1 MGRLTRW
8 MDLNWYP
15 TYAKNWDDQ
24 LFRERIL
31 ARINPDS
38 IILDL
43 GAGAGIVA
51 QMNFKGLVRSVCG
64 VDLDPRVVENPML
77 DEGRVSDAGEIPYGD
92 GLFDLVYSDNV
103 FEHLDAPAAVY
114 KEVARVLKPGGVL
127 LFKTPNKWHYMPTI
141 ARITPH
147 WFHQFV
153 NRLRGRAEVDTFPTR
168 YRSNSKGDV
177 VRLAAESGFLVEGLE
192 LVEGRPEYL
201 RMAWPAYALGAC
213 YERLV
218 NSSSLLES
226 FRILLVVTLR
236 KPAAAQQ

>member
-43 GAGAGIVA
+43 GAGAGIVS
-51 QMNFKGLVRSVCG
+51 QMNFKGLARSVCG

-92 GLFDLVYSDNV
+92 GMFDLVFSDNV
-103 FEHLDAPAAVY
+103 FEHLDTPAAVY
-114 KEVARVLKPGGVL
+114 K
-127 LFKTPNKWHYMPTI
+127 
-141 ARITPH
+141 
-147 WFHQFV
+147 
-153 NRLRGRAEVDTFPTR
+153 
-168 YRSNSKGDV
+168 
-177 VRLAAESGFLVEGLE
+177 
-192 LVEGRPEYL
+192 
-201 RMAWPAYALGAC
+201 
-213 YERLV
+213 
-218 NSSSLLES
+218 
-226 FRILLVVTLR
+226 
-236 KPAAAQQ
+236 